1 MGPASGRHTGWPV
14 GCAMIRMNAVS
25 SNHPHAL
32 LSGFHHIMRFSGRLA
47 TLILAALTLAGCARE
62 PHIRVPLRYAEY
74 ARLVPPDRVLT
85 LSDRAHIPLRIWP
98 ARGAERGVI
107 LALHGFNDSRDA
119 WETTAPAFAQA
130 GFSVWAPD
138 LRGFG
143 AAPDRGGWVGSDRL
157 AEDVREELKQL
168 AIEHP
173 GKPVWLMGESMGGA
187 VAMIVASHPTGLPLS
202 GVVLLA
208 PAVWDTGPLGRASA
222 HLLAAIAP
230 EGSVSGRELPVHVVA
245 SNNIEA
251 LRRLYFDP
259 LTLHVTKFVA
269 LQGLVDLMTQ
279 AAHAAKWQ
287 TLPTLAVYGD
297 RDQLVPAQAMAEA
310 WRRFPSSVRRDLIP
324 GGHHLLLRERA
335 GRRVTADILSW
346 LDQPDALLPS
356 GGDVSAGVWAAE
368 QGSGQDVNAPFGLLP
383 SEMDRLSLP

>member
-1 MGPASGRHTGWPV
+1 
-14 GCAMIRMNAVS
+14 MIRMNAVS

-32 LSGFHHIMRFSGRLA
+32 LSGFHHIMRFSRRLT
-47 TLILAALTLAGCARE
+47 TLILITLALAGCAQE
-62 PHIRVPLRYAEY
+62 PHIKASPRYAKY
-74 ARLVPPDRVLT
+74 ARLVPPDRVMT
-85 LSDRAHIPLRIWP
+85 LSDHAHIPLRIWP
-98 ARGAERGVI
+98 AQGAEKGVI

-143 AAPDRGGWVGSDRL
+143 AAPDRGGWVGSGRL
-157 AEDVREELKQL
+157 ADDVREELTLL
-168 AIEHP
+168 AAEHP

-187 VAMIVASHPTGLPLS
+187 VAMIVASHPAALPLS
-202 GVVLLA
+202 GVILLA
-208 PAVWDTGPLGRASA
+208 PAVWNTGLVGRASA

-230 EGSVSGRELPVHVVA
+230 DGSVSGRELPVHVVA
-245 SNNIEA
+245 SDNIEA

-279 AAHAAKWQ
+279 AAHAAKRQ
-287 TLPTLAVYGD
+287 KLPTLVVYGD
-297 RDQLVPAQAMAEA
+297 RDQLVPAQAMAKA

-335 GRRVTADILSW
+335 GRRVVADILSW
-346 LDQPDALLPS
+346 LEQPDVLLPS
-356 GGDVSAGVWAAE
+356 GGDISAGVWAAE
-368 QGSGQDVNAPFGLLP
+368 QGGGQDVNGPFGLLP
-383 SEMDRLSLP
+383 SQIDRLSLP

>member
-1 MGPASGRHTGWPV
+1 
-14 GCAMIRMNAVS
+14 
-25 SNHPHAL
+25 
-32 LSGFHHIMRFSGRLA
+32 MRFSRRLA
-47 TLILAALTLAGCARE
+47 TLILTTLMLAGCAQE
-62 PHIRVPLRYAEY
+62 PHIKAPPRYAKY
-74 ARLVPPDRVLT
+74 AQLVPPDRVLT
-85 LSDRAHIPLRIWP
+85 LSDHAHIPLRIWP
-98 ARGAERGVI
+98 AEGAERGVI

-119 WETTAPAFAQA
+119 WETTAPVFAHA

-157 AEDVREELKQL
+157 ADDVREELAL
-168 AIEHP
+168 IAAEHP

-187 VAMIVASHPTGLPLS
+187 VAMIVASHPADLTLS

-208 PAVWDTGPLGRASA
+208 PAVWDTGPVGRASA

-230 EGSVSGRELPVHVVA
+230 DGSVSGRELPVHVVA
-245 SNNIEA
+245 SDNIEA

-287 TLPTLAVYGD
+287 KLPALVVYGD
-297 RDQLVPAQAMAEA
+297 RDQLVPAQAMAKA

-335 GRRVTADILSW
+335 GRRVVADILSW
-346 LDQPDALLPS
+346 LEQPDVLLPS
-356 GGDVSAGVWAAE
+356 GGDISAGVWAAE
-368 QGSGQDVNAPFGLLP
+368 LGGGQDVKEPFGLLP
-383 SEMDRLSLP
+383 SQIDRLSLP